1 MNWDFKNFSQE
12 EFACKHTGANGISLE
27 LVDKLQLMRDLYKK
41 PIIITSGYRSPEH
54 PIEKSK
60 DKPGAHTEGLAVD
73 ISCEKGD
80 AYELLGL
87 ALQLDFTGIGVNQKG
102 NGRFLHLD
110 ISKNRKPRPT
120 VWSY

>member
-41 PIIITSGYRSPEH
+41 PIIVTSGYRSPEH

-60 DKPGAHTEGLAVD
+60 DKPGVHTEGLAVD

-110 ISKNRKPRPT
+110 ISKDRKSRPT